1 MTREATMI
9 RAWLAVGIVCMAPL
23 ALCGCGSNPPPVVV
37 QPQSGLER
45 AKVILND
52 YTQGRAHGQ

>member
-1 MTREATMI
+1 MV
-9 RAWLAVGIVCMAPL
+9 RAWLAVGIVCMAL
-23 ALCGCGSNPPPVVV
+23 LGLCGCRSKPPPVVV